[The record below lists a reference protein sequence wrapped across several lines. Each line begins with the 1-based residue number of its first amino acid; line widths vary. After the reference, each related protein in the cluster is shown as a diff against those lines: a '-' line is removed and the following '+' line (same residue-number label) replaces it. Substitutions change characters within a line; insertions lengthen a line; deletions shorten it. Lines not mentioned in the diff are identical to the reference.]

1 MSPSLREELS
11 AILKEATVSPDDLAK
26 ARTLLQEAAAIQE
39 MASRVSGDN
48 EEDFDMLQR
57 AASVTLRVL
66 EEASALLKGARV
78 Q

>member
-1 MSPSLREELS
+1 MNDLREGLTELLTK
-11 AILKEATVSPDDLAK
+11 AALSPDDIAQ

-57 AASVTLRVL
+57 AASVTLRLV
-66 EEASALLKGARV
+66 EEASGLLAR
-78 Q
+78 

>member
-1 MSPSLREELS
+1 MNDLREGLPELLMK
-11 AILKEATVSPDDLAK
+11 AALSPDDIAQ

-57 AASVTLRVL
+57 AASVTLRLV
-66 EEASALLKGARV
+66 EEASGLLAC
-78 Q
+78 